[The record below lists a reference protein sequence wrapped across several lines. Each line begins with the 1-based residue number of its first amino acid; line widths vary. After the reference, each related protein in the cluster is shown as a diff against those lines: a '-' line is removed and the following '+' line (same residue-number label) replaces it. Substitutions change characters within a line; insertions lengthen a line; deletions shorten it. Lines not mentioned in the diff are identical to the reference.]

1 MVLLYQVMTVTGLG
15 AFLFAAPALA
25 VISIIFAARQ
35 DNHFYQALN
44 LFSILLY
51 LLWIALGLFL
61 NIRPQWLP
69 EWMDFPVL
77 GIWSAMAAVPH
88 LLVWRSGKREK
99 NRLRIKAGIFG
110 IASVLT
116 ATTGILLTCYGAT
129 S

>member
-1 MVLLYQVMTVTGLG
+1 MVLLYQIMTVTGLG
-15 AFLFAAPALA
+15 TFFLAAPVLA
-25 VISIIFAARQ
+25 VISIIFVARQ
-35 DNHFYQALN
+35 DNQFYRALN

-51 LLWIALGLFL
+51 LLWIAPGLFL

-69 EWMDFPVL
+69 GWMDFPVL

-88 LLVWRSGKREK
+88 LFVWRSGKREK

-110 IASVLT
+110 VASVLAAT
-116 ATTGILLTCYGAT
+116 AGIVLTCYGAT